1 MSVSSSLPV
10 THIRPGARAVS
21 FTLNEV
27 WQAREL
33 LYFLVWRDI
42 KVRYKQT
49 VLGIGWSVLQP
60 FLAMVVFTIFFG
72 RLAKMPSDGVPYPL
86 FSLAALVPWTYFAA
100 AALERL
106 DVARRQSASAGE
118 GVFPARARAA
128 CSRVD
133 AGGGSRGRRSRCC
146 SVLMAWYHVMPT
158 AAALLLPLYVALG
171 VSTAFAVTLW
181 TSALS
186 VRYRDARYV
195 LPFIIQIWLFVT
207 PVAYPASLVPERW
220 RLLYA
225 LNPMASRRRR
235 LQERAAGNGR
245 SRLDGRRRSR
255 RVAAALASA
264 RRTSGPSKDRL
275 WISPDVRRR
284 DSHPR
289 PWQALRHRRAR
300 RTARHAARSD
310 RGGGDAPVPPPCA
323 RRFRASRRRFW
334 ALKDVTH
341 EIHAWRRGRR
351 HRRQWRGQVDA
362 AEDAVADHHAHR
374 RRSRHLRPRRIAARG
389 RHRFSSRPHRPREHL
404 PQRRDPRHAQGRDRA
419 EVRRDRRASRRS
431 RSSSTRR

>member
-1 MSVSSSLPV
+1 VSVSSSLPV

-33 LYFLVWRDI
+33 LYFLVWRDV

-100 AALERL
+100 AALNGSTSL
-106 DVARRQSASAGE
+106 VGNQHLLAK
-118 GVFPARARAA
+118 VYFPRVLVPLAA
-128 CSRVD
+128 VLMPAVD
-133 AGGGSRGRRSRCC
+133 LAVSFTMLL
-146 SVLMAWYHVMPT
+146 VLMAWYHVMPT
-158 AAALLLPLYVALG
+158 AAVLLLPLYVALG

-181 TSALS
+181 TSGLS

-225 LNPMASRRRR
+225 LNPMASVVEGFRSA
-235 LQERAAGNGR
+235 LLGTAGPG
-245 SRLDGRRRSR
+245 SMVVVAVVVV
-255 RVAAALASA
+255 VAAVASGATYFRSVEGSIVDLA
-264 RRTSGPSKDRL
+264 
-275 WISPDVRRR
+275 
-284 DSHPR
+284 
-289 PWQALRHRRAR
+289 
-300 RTARHAARSD
+300 
-310 RGGGDAPVPPPCA
+310 
-323 RRFRASRRRFW
+323 
-334 ALKDVTH
+334 
-341 EIHAWRRGRR
+341 
-351 HRRQWRGQVDA
+351 
-362 AEDAVADHHAHR
+362 
-374 RRSRHLRPRRIAARG
+374 
-389 RHRFSSRPHRPREHL
+389 
-404 PQRRDPRHAQGRDRA
+404 
-419 EVRRDRRASRRS
+419 
-431 RSSSTRR
+431 

>member
-33 LYFLVWRDI
+33 LYFLVWRDV

-49 VLGIGWSVLQP
+49 VLGIGWSVVQP

-100 AALERL
+100 AALNGSTSL
-106 DVARRQSASAGE
+106 VGNQHLLAK
-118 GVFPARARAA
+118 VYFPRVLVPLAA
-128 CSRVD
+128 VLMPAVD
-133 AGGGSRGRRSRCC
+133 LAVSFTMLL
-146 SVLMAWYHVMPT
+146 VLMAWYHVVPT
-158 AAALLLPLYVALG
+158 AAILLLPLYLALG

-181 TSALS
+181 TSGLS

-225 LNPMASRRRR
+225 LNPMASVVEGFRSA
-235 LQERAAGNGR
+235 LLGTAGPG
-245 SRLDGRRRSR
+245 SMVVVAVVV
-255 RVAAALASA
+255 VAAALASGA
-264 RRTSGPSKDRL
+264 MYF
-275 WISPDVRRR
+275 
-284 DSHPR
+284 
-289 PWQALRHRRAR
+289 
-300 RTARHAARSD
+300 RSIE
-310 RGGGDAPVPPPCA
+310 G
-323 RRFRASRRRFW
+323 S
-334 ALKDVTH
+334 
-341 EIHAWRRGRR
+341 I
-351 HRRQWRGQVDA
+351 VDLA
-362 AEDAVADHHAHR
+362 
-374 RRSRHLRPRRIAARG
+374 
-389 RHRFSSRPHRPREHL
+389 
-404 PQRRDPRHAQGRDRA
+404 
-419 EVRRDRRASRRS
+419 
-431 RSSSTRR
+431 

>member
-1 MSVSSSLPV
+1 MNVSSSLPV

-33 LYFLVWRDI
+33 LYFLVWRDV

-100 AALERL
+100 AALNGSTSL
-106 DVARRQSASAGE
+106 VGNQHLLAK
-118 GVFPARARAA
+118 VYFPRVLVPLAA
-128 CSRVD
+128 VLMPAVD
-133 AGGGSRGRRSRCC
+133 LAVSFTMLL
-146 SVLMAWYHVMPT
+146 VLMAWYHVMPT
-158 AAALLLPLYVALG
+158 AAVLLLPLYVALG

-181 TSALS
+181 TSGLS

-225 LNPMASRRRR
+225 LNPMASVVEGFRSA
-235 LQERAAGNGR
+235 LLGTAGPG
-245 SRLDGRRRSR
+245 SMVVVAVVV
-255 RVAAALASA
+255 VAAALASGA
-264 RRTSGPSKDRL
+264 TYF
-275 WISPDVRRR
+275 
-284 DSHPR
+284 
-289 PWQALRHRRAR
+289 
-300 RTARHAARSD
+300 RSVE
-310 RGGGDAPVPPPCA
+310 G
-323 RRFRASRRRFW
+323 S
-334 ALKDVTH
+334 
-341 EIHAWRRGRR
+341 I
-351 HRRQWRGQVDA
+351 VDLA
-362 AEDAVADHHAHR
+362 
-374 RRSRHLRPRRIAARG
+374 
-389 RHRFSSRPHRPREHL
+389 
-404 PQRRDPRHAQGRDRA
+404 
-419 EVRRDRRASRRS
+419 
-431 RSSSTRR
+431 

>member
-33 LYFLVWRDI
+33 LYFLVWRDV

-100 AALERL
+100 AALNGSTSL
-106 DVARRQSASAGE
+106 VGNQHLLAK
-118 GVFPARARAA
+118 VYFPRVLVPLAA
-128 CSRVD
+128 VLMPAVD
-133 AGGGSRGRRSRCC
+133 LAVSFTMLL
-146 SVLMAWYHVMPT
+146 VLMAWYHVMPT
-158 AAALLLPLYVALG
+158 AAVLLLPLYVALG

-181 TSALS
+181 TSGLS

-225 LNPMASRRRR
+225 LNPMASVVEGFRSA
-235 LQERAAGNGR
+235 LLGTAGPG
-245 SRLDGRRRSR
+245 SMVVVAVVV
-255 RVAAALASA
+255 VAAAVASGATYFRSVEGSIVDLA
-264 RRTSGPSKDRL
+264 
-275 WISPDVRRR
+275 
-284 DSHPR
+284 
-289 PWQALRHRRAR
+289 
-300 RTARHAARSD
+300 
-310 RGGGDAPVPPPCA
+310 
-323 RRFRASRRRFW
+323 
-334 ALKDVTH
+334 
-341 EIHAWRRGRR
+341 
-351 HRRQWRGQVDA
+351 
-362 AEDAVADHHAHR
+362 
-374 RRSRHLRPRRIAARG
+374 
-389 RHRFSSRPHRPREHL
+389 
-404 PQRRDPRHAQGRDRA
+404 
-419 EVRRDRRASRRS
+419 
-431 RSSSTRR
+431 

>member
-1 MSVSSSLPV
+1 MSVPSSLPV

-33 LYFLVWRDI
+33 LYFLVWRDV

-100 AALERL
+100 ATLNGSTSLVGNQHLLAK
-106 DVARRQSASAGE
+106 VY
-118 GVFPARARAA
+118 FPRVLVPLAA
-128 CSRVD
+128 VLMPAVD
-133 AGGGSRGRRSRCC
+133 LAVSFTMLL
-146 SVLMAWYHVMPT
+146 VLMAWYHVMPT
-158 AAALLLPLYVALG
+158 AAVLLLPLYVALG

-181 TSALS
+181 TSGLS

-225 LNPMASRRRR
+225 LNPMTSVVEGFRSA
-235 LQERAAGNGR
+235 LLGTAGPG
-245 SRLDGRRRSR
+245 SMFVVALVA
-255 RVAAALASA
+255 VAAALASGA
-264 RRTSGPSKDRL
+264 TYF
-275 WISPDVRRR
+275 
-284 DSHPR
+284 
-289 PWQALRHRRAR
+289 
-300 RTARHAARSD
+300 RSVE
-310 RGGGDAPVPPPCA
+310 G
-323 RRFRASRRRFW
+323 S
-334 ALKDVTH
+334 
-341 EIHAWRRGRR
+341 I
-351 HRRQWRGQVDA
+351 VDLA
-362 AEDAVADHHAHR
+362 
-374 RRSRHLRPRRIAARG
+374 
-389 RHRFSSRPHRPREHL
+389 
-404 PQRRDPRHAQGRDRA
+404 
-419 EVRRDRRASRRS
+419 
-431 RSSSTRR
+431 

>member
-33 LYFLVWRDI
+33 LYFLVWRDV

-100 AALERL
+100 AALNGSTSL
-106 DVARRQSASAGE
+106 VGNQHLLAK
-118 GVFPARARAA
+118 VYFPRVLVPLAA
-128 CSRVD
+128 VLMPAVD
-133 AGGGSRGRRSRCC
+133 LAVSFTMLL
-146 SVLMAWYHVMPT
+146 VLMAWYHVMPT
-158 AAALLLPLYVALG
+158 AAVLLLPLYVALG

-181 TSALS
+181 TSGLS

-225 LNPMASRRRR
+225 LNPMASVVEGFRSA
-235 LQERAAGNGR
+235 LLGTAGPG
-245 SRLDGRRRSR
+245 SMVVVAVVV
-255 RVAAALASA
+255 VAAALASA
-264 RRTSGPSKDRL
+264 ATYF
-275 WISPDVRRR
+275 
-284 DSHPR
+284 
-289 PWQALRHRRAR
+289 
-300 RTARHAARSD
+300 RSVE
-310 RGGGDAPVPPPCA
+310 G
-323 RRFRASRRRFW
+323 S
-334 ALKDVTH
+334 
-341 EIHAWRRGRR
+341 I
-351 HRRQWRGQVDA
+351 VDLA
-362 AEDAVADHHAHR
+362 
-374 RRSRHLRPRRIAARG
+374 
-389 RHRFSSRPHRPREHL
+389 
-404 PQRRDPRHAQGRDRA
+404 
-419 EVRRDRRASRRS
+419 
-431 RSSSTRR
+431 